1 MDARAARW
9 LTEVL
14 GSGFA
19 PVGSLSFGITSQ
31 LELVE
36 ADGAR
41 FVLRRYTDREL
52 AAQHPGPVDDE
63 VRALEAARDVLGDL
77 VPRPVAWDSSGR
89 DAGAPALVMTYL
101 PGTAHIHGLDPVR
114 LVEPLTRLHA
124 APLPSRLPA
133 YRSWLPSAGAR
144 VPEWSTRPAVWARLV
159 ELTAAPEPPGAESFL
174 HRDFHPGNLLW
185 RDGRLSGI
193 VDWAC
198 ACRGPRAVD
207 LAHTRCNLAL
217 VDGVEAAERFLL
229 EYVRTNPSYRHEPWW
244 DAAELLT
251 WTDDFSGVL
260 AFNAFGAELDVPL
273 LRARADGFAALVDS
287 QIHGRGRR

>member
-1 MDARAARW
+1 VDTRVARW

-19 PVGSLSFGITSQ
+19 PVRSLSFGITSE

-41 FVLRRYTDREL
+41 FVLRRYTDGER
-52 AAQHPGPVDDE
+52 AAQHPGLVDDE

-77 VPRPVAWDSSGR
+77 VPRPVAWDPSGAA
-89 DAGAPALVMTYL
+89 AGVPALLMTYL
-101 PGTAHIHGLDPVR
+101 PGTAQIHGLDPVT

-124 APLPSRLPA
+124 APLSSGLPP
-133 YRSWLPSAGAR
+133 YRSWLRRSDAR
-144 VPEWSTRPAVWARLV
+144 VPEWSARPEAWTRLV
-159 ELTAAPEPPGAESFL
+159 EWAAAPEPPASESFL

-185 RDGRLSGI
+185 QDGRLSGI
-193 VDWAC
+193 VDWAE
-198 ACRGPRAVD
+198 ACRGPKAVD

-217 VDGVEAAERFLL
+217 VDGAEAAEQFLL
-229 EYVRTNPSYRHEPWW
+229 EYVRVNPSYRHDPWW

-251 WTDDFSGVL
+251 WVDDFSGVL
-260 AFNAFGAELDVPL
+260 AFNAFGAELDLALV
-273 LRARADGFAALVDS
+273 RARADEYAGAVS
-287 QIHGRGRR
+287 RRATIAR